1 MNQFFFRAKR
11 RLLVILFVL
20 LILVFIAPQAN
31 AGSYPSDMTTRYAGM
46 LKPQNNLVDYDGN
59 VNSAYSTVY
68 LGNYLGGGEGSG
80 SHPGVDIQDG
90 DCALTVVRAVAEGTI
105 IRVISNWKD
114 QYPDRNPC
122 GNNSDLGGWGN
133 IVVILHDPAPARGEY
148 SDASYTAYAHL
159 WNVSADVVAGNKVLR
174 GAVLGLQGSTG
185 GSTGPHLHFQMDKE
199 TASFHPWWPAGLDV
213 NSTAWQGQVRQNTFN
228 PMRFV
233 QAHLVS
239 TLFLPP
245 GASAQYFDEQGVLRG
260 QFHETKVDHEW
271 FFGHPPVYNIFD
283 DNFSAQWDGIIELPS
298 RGYWMFYVSADDG
311 AQLWLDGELL
321 LNEWNTRAR
330 PATFEVRRFLYEGY
344 HSVSLRYFENTGY
357 ATIQFAWQAYPK
369 LNLPMII
376 KNW

>member
-1 MNQFFFRAKR
+1 MKKHLSRAKR
-11 RLLVILFVL
+11 SLCIGS
-20 LILVFIAPQAN
+20 LILLSLTLIHSRAV
-31 AGSYPSDMTTRYAGM
+31 AGSYLPPMTTRYAGM

-59 VNSAYSTVY
+59 VNNAYSTAY

-90 DCALTVVRAVAEGTI
+90 DCALTVVRAVAEGE
-105 IRVISNWKD
+105 VVSVYKD
-114 QYPDRNPC
+114 WQRENPGRDPC

-148 SDASYTAYAHL
+148 SGASYTAYAHL

-199 TASFHPWWPAGLDV
+199 TASFHPWWPTGLDV

-239 TLFLPP
+239 TLFLSP
-245 GASAQYFDEQGVLRG
+245 GAWAQYFDEQGVLRG
-260 QFHETKVDHEW
+260 QFHETEVDHEW
-271 FFGHPPVYNIFD
+271 FFGHPAVYNIFD
-283 DNFSAQWDGIIELPS
+283 DNFSAQWDGLIDLPS
-298 RGYWMFYVSADDG
+298 RGYWTFYISVDDG

-330 PATFEVRRFLYEGY
+330 PTTFEVKRFLYEGY
-344 HSVSLRYFENTGY
+344 HSVTLRYFENTGY
-357 ATIQFAWQAYPK
+357 ATIQLAWQAYPK
-369 LNLPMII
+369 LNLPVII